1 MLGLFRIVRDWIQFM
16 SSGVLYILC
25 VVYVWLMFGVCLVYA
40 GFMFGSNVFHV
51 GFIVGSC
58 LVNAWLDVGCWVLH
72 VRFLFGLVLL
82 HLWFAIC
89 RFPANMLVYC
99 WFMFGLFLVYF
110 GLDWIGFNFWF
121 TDLALSSLG

>member
-51 GFIVGSC
+51 GFIVGSL
-58 LVNAWLDVGCWVLH
+58 LVYAWLNVGEFGFY
-72 VRFLFGLVLL
+72 VRFMVGSVLL
-82 HLWFAIC
+82 HHCYILARC
-89 RFPANMLVYC
+89 SVNVLGYC
-99 WFMFGLFLVYF
+99 WFMVGS
-110 GLDWIGFNFWF
+110 FWV
-121 TDLALSSLG
+121 